1 MNGLGQSIS
10 RKKALRTL
18 GALVFAA
25 LLIYRG
31 VNLQQQSIA
40 SNGKPAT
47 NAMLGTYKVQK
58 VIDGDTIELNID
70 GRTQKVRLIGM
81 DTPEVVDPRKV
92 VQCFGREASAQGHK
106 RLEGQTIRLEYDVQ
120 VGEHDKYG
128 RLLAYVFLSDGS
140 NYAEGMIRDGYAHEY
155 TYQNQAYKYQA
166 TFKSA
171 EAEAQAANRGFWAP
185 ETCSGDT
192 KQAAK

>member
-1 MNGLGQSIS
+1 MRSRTS
-10 RKKALRTL
+10 RKKVATTL

-25 LLIYRG
+25 LCIYRG
-31 VNLQQQSIA
+31 LSLQSVPLKA
-40 SNGKPAT
+40 
-47 NAMLGTYKVQK
+47 AMPTALGTYKVEK
-58 VIDGDTIELNID
+58 VIDGDTIELKVD
-70 GRTQKVRLIGM
+70 GRLQKIRLIGM

-106 RLEGQTIRLEYDVQ
+106 RLESQTIRLEYDVQ

-128 RLLAYVFLSDGS
+128 RLLGYVFLPDGS

-155 TYQNQAYKYQA
+155 TYQSQAYKYQA
-166 TFKSA
+166 GFKVA
-171 EAEAQAANRGFWAP
+171 ETEAQSARSGFWATN
-185 ETCSGDT
+185 TCGGDT